1 MARPKK
7 EINLKTLKVFCRLKP
22 SLKDCADF
30 YDVSEDTITRRIN
43 EETGK
48 TFTEFRDTGM
58 SYTKFALIRKAIMMA
73 RKGNETM
80 LIFSLKNIAD
90 WKNNDMDGAS
100 IVFPSSI
107 GFTKKE

>member
-1 MARPKK
+1 M
-7 EINLKTLKVFCRLKP
+7 KP

-30 YDVSEDTITRRIN
+30 YDVSEDTITRRIK

-58 SYTKFALIRKAIMMA
+58 SYTKFKLIRKAIQMA
-73 RKGNETM
+73 SEGDTTM

-90 WKNNDMDGAS
+90 WKNNDLEGAA
-100 IVFPSSI
+100 IIMPTSI
-107 GFTKKE
+107 GFTEKK